1 MKPIRSLIVLM
12 AAVVAVALSPL
23 PAAAT
28 AVPIPEPG
36 SLTLLASGIVA
47 GVLGYRW
54 IRRR

>member
-1 MKPIRSLIVLM
+1 MKPRHSLIALMIAVL
-12 AAVVAVALSPL
+12 ASALTPL

-28 AVPIPEPG
+28 VVPIPEPG
-36 SLTLLASGIVA
+36 SLTLLASGVVA